1 MSGFQQKSGG
11 IVAKRKTKG
20 TASAV
25 PFIRGL
31 DSGQARLEAC
41 SKVKP
46 RMNATLT
53 SHREA
58 AW

>member
-25 PFIRGL
+25 PFVYGL
-31 DSGQARLEAC
+31 DSDQTTKAR
-41 SKVKP
+41 S
-46 RMNATLT
+46 
-53 SHREA
+53 
-58 AW
+58 

>member
-25 PFIRGL
+25 PFIYGL
-31 DSGQARLEAC
+31 DSSQARLA
-41 SKVKP
+41 
-46 RMNATLT
+46 L
-53 SHREA
+53 
-58 AW
+58 